1 MKSLMIG
8 TAAALALM
16 AAPAFADGSGSI
28 SGSPAA
34 TSAGPSTNA
43 NQTNPPCTSNNQLGC
58 GSMGGVDSNS
68 SATSGFSGSSS
79 SGSSMGSGSMTG
91 SGSSSSTNGMGGNST
106 GNSGSMGTGSDGPVG
121 TQQPSGSMG
130 GSTGGS
136 SSGTGGTTR

>member
-68 SATSGFSGSSS
+68 GATSGSSS
-79 SGSSMGSGSMTG
+79 SGSSLGS
-91 SGSSSSTNGMGGNST
+91 
-106 GNSGSMGTGSDGPVG
+106 
-121 TQQPSGSMG
+121 

-136 SSGTGGTTR
+136 VGGSPSGAGSTTR

>member
-16 AAPAFADGSGSI
+16 AAPAFADSSGSI

-68 SATSGFSGSSS
+68 SATSGSSGSSS
-79 SGSSMGSGSMTG
+79 SGSAMG
-91 SGSSSSTNGMGGNST
+91 
-106 GNSGSMGTGSDGPVG
+106 SGSMGTGSDGAVG

-136 SSGTGGTTR
+136 TSGTGSTTR

>member
-8 TAAALALM
+8 TATALALL
-16 AAPAFADGSGSI
+16 AAPAFAADSGSI

-34 TSAGPSTNA
+34 NSAGSTTNS

-68 SATSGFSGSSS
+68 GAT
-79 SGSSMGSGSMTG
+79 SGSMTG
-91 SGSSSSTNGMGGNST
+91 SGSSSSTSGTGGNSL

-121 TQQPSGSMG
+121 TQQPSRTMG
-130 GSTGGS
+130 GGAPT
-136 SSGTGGTTR
+136 GTGSTVR

>member
-8 TAAALALM
+8 VATALALM
-16 AAPAFADGSGSI
+16 ATPAFAADSGSI

-34 TSAGPSTNA
+34 NSAGSTTNS

-68 SATSGFSGSSS
+68 GATSGSSS
-79 SGSSMGSGSMTG
+79 SGSSSGGSMTG
-91 SGSSSSTNGMGGNST
+91 SGSSSSTSGTGGNSL

-121 TQQPSGSMG
+121 TQQPSRTMG
-130 GSTGGS
+130 GGAAT
-136 SSGTGGTTR
+136 GTGSTVR

>member
-8 TAAALALM
+8 AATALALM
-16 AAPAFADGSGSI
+16 AAPAFAADSGSI

-34 TSAGPSTNA
+34 NSAGSTTNS
-43 NQTNPPCTSNNQLGC
+43 NQANPPCTDNNQLGC
-58 GSMGGVDSNS
+58 GTMGGVDGK
-68 SATSGFSGSSS
+68 SAGTSGSSRD
-79 SGSSMGSGSMTG
+79 SGSMTG
-91 SGSSSSTNGMGGNST
+91 SGSSSSTNGTGGNSL

-136 SSGTGGTTR
+136 MGGTSSGTGSTAR